1 MWKHRLYLHYFTIY
15 LHIIDIP
22 TGCCVPQCNQ
32 QGFTTTTGEVV
43 SYVFFPSLLLR
54 RKQWIHVIRR
64 EEGKN
69 FKISS
74 STTKVRSLHF
84 RPEDLRKS
92 PSGRIYIADGAI
104 PSKFAWSIPSPRERK
119 APALRQPLVQT
130 KNILKRDK
138 LDATVI
144 EEPISS
150 VANDSELNTTDKELG
165 YFKEGCLSNFTS

>member
-1 MWKHRLYLHYFTIY
+1 M
-15 LHIIDIP
+15 P
-22 TGCCVPQCNQ
+22 TSCCVPQCNQ
-32 QGFTTTTGEVV
+32 QGFTTPTGEVV

-69 FKISS
+69 FKISP

-92 PSGRIYIADGAI
+92 PSGRIYTADGAI
-104 PSKFAWSIPSPRERK
+104 PSKFAWSIPSPRKRK
-119 APALRQPLVQT
+119 APTLRQPLVQA

-150 VANDSELNTTDKELG
+150 VANDSELNTPDKELG
-165 YFKEGCLSNFTS
+165 YFKEGWLSNFTS